1 MAGSGSLAQAV
12 DTRSRRGLLARIVGA
27 ESDLAVH
34 RAVWGYAFLSPWA
47 VGLIIFFLGPI
58 FASAYYGFTEY
69 DVLSPPRFI
78 GLANYAKAFSGDE
91 LFWPS
96 LGRTFR
102 YSIVVVPVG
111 VVGSLILALL
121 LNQKVKGTNLF
132 RTFFFLPS
140 LTPAVAL
147 ALLWKWLFH
156 PVLGPINL
164 FLGLFGI
171 QGPAWLSSKDWALPA
186 LVVVSLWGGIGGGR
200 MMIFLAGLQGVPQE
214 LYEAADIDGAGSW
227 RKFWSVTL
235 PMISPT
241 LFFNLVLGVI
251 GALQVFTLAYVA
263 TLGGPSYA
271 TWFYALH
278 IYRQSFEY
286 FRMGYGSALAWI
298 FVVILLVFT
307 YLQISLSRRWVYYA
321 GE

>member
-1 MAGSGSLAQAV
+1 MTADGV
-12 DTRSRRGLLARIVGA
+12 TRTTPRSQTSTLLSRLVGA
-27 ESDLAVH
+27 SSPLTVG
-34 RAVWGYAFLSPWA
+34 RALWGYGFLSPWA
-47 VGLIIFFLGPI
+47 VGLIVFFLGPI

-69 DVLSPPRFI
+69 DVISPPRFVGI
-78 GLANYAKAFSGDE
+78 ANYSKAFVQDE

-102 YSIVVVPVG
+102 YSIVVVPIG
-111 VVGSLILALL
+111 IVGSLILAVL
-121 LNQKVKGTNLF
+121 LNQGMRATSLF

-156 PVLGPINL
+156 PLLGPINL
-164 FLGLFGI
+164 ALGLVGI
-171 QGPAWLSSKDWALPA
+171 KGPAWLASKEWALPA
-186 LVVVSLWGGIGGGR
+186 LIIVSLWGSIGGGR
-200 MMIFLAGLQGVPQE
+200 MMIFLAGLQGVPKE
-214 LYEAADIDGAGSW
+214 LYEAADIDGAGGW
-227 RKFWSVTL
+227 HKFWHVTL

-241 LFFNLVLGVI
+241 MFFNLVLGVI

-263 TLGGPSYA
+263 TLGGPSYS

-286 FRMGYGSALAWI
+286 FRMGYGAALAWV
-298 FVVILLVFT
+298 FVVILLTFT
-307 YLQISLSRRWVYYA
+307 YFQITLSRRWVYYA